1 MVGMAGR
8 LVHRARHVHGN
19 GCDLGQDRDQ
29 GVQELRP
36 DRRSPSQE
44 SRIWLHWIS
53 ARAQHG
59 ALGRVW
65 GGNPDSTGRPSLLRT
80 AVLGQREVLG
90 PQRRQLRQNTRQP
103 ILRGGEHLR
112 PEGCRPLRNEQPS
125 GFQLDQQQ
133 RGRDKRRRWGYMRDD
148 EERRGA
154 LLGVII
160 RDVILRPGRQH
171 GGFHG

>member
-1 MVGMAGR
+1 MAGR
-8 LVHRARHVHGN
+8 LVHRSRHLHGS
-19 GCDLGQDRDQ
+19 GRGLDQDRDQ

-36 DRRSPSQE
+36 DRRSQSHEP
-44 SRIWLHWIS
+44 RIWLIGIR

-65 GGNPDSTGRPSLLRT
+65 GSNPDFTGGPPLLRN

-90 PQRRQLRQNTRQP
+90 PQRRQLRQHTRKS
-103 ILRGGEHLR
+103 IIRGREHLR
-112 PEGCRPLRNEQPS
+112 PEGGRPLRHEQPG

-133 RGRDKRRRWGYMRDD
+133 RGRGKRRRWGYMRDD